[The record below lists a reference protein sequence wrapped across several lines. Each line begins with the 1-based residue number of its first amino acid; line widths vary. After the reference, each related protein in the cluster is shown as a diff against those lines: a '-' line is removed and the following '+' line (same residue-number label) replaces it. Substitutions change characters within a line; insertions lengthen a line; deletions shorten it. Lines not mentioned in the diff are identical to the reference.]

1 MRHLST
7 DFTFDTTDYPRCN
20 IWGAP
25 ENKTIF
31 IHFDGGDGYPRASFF
46 LHDEQALVNYKNEVN
61 FAFESYMRKK
71 KCST

>member
-7 DFTFDTTDYPRCN
+7 DFTFGTTSYPRCK
-20 IWGAP
+20 IW
-25 ENKTIF
+25 ESIETIY
-31 IHFDGGDGYPRASFF
+31 IQFDGGDGYPRASFF